1 MLNNCLEIF
10 ESEYEKKGERFIL
23 DNYELSSGTYRVVLI
38 GRENLNIVD
47 TVDISKTKKDEEQWS
62 RCV

>member
-10 ESEYEKKGERFIL
+10 ESEYEKKENALFSTIRI
-23 DNYELSSGTYRVVLI
+23 SSGTYRVVLI

-47 TVDISKTKKDEEQWS
+47 TVAISKTKKDEDS
-62 RCV
+62 GAV